1 MKHHSLLLAGLFL
14 VGLPSIMWAAKDYGP
29 ETMNLKERFNVT
41 GSREAVI
48 FPHRKHQAKLNQEC
62 NRCHVSE
69 EGGGKLK
76 FALTNKEGISNDFHK
91 KFCWPCH
98 EEMHV
103 PKGKLCS
110 TCHKHE

>member
-1 MKHHSLLLAGLFL
+1 MKRSSVLLYGLLLAGL
-14 VGLPSIMWAAKDYGP
+14 PSIIWAAKDYGP
-29 ETMNLKERFNVT
+29 ETMNLKERFGVSGNQK
-41 GSREAVI
+41 AVI
-48 FPHRKHQAKLNQEC
+48 FPHRMHQAKLNQEC
-62 NRCHVSE
+62 NRCHASA

-76 FALTNKEGISNDFHK
+76 FELTNKEGMSNDFHK

-110 TCHKHE
+110 PCHHG